1 MDIIFELTNSDD
13 KKAYA
18 LFKDM
23 MIKSAISN
31 EYYSYFDDFVKMINI
46 RVHMLYVN
54 RGFMI
59 NIGPF

>member
-1 MDIIFELTNSDD
+1 MDIILELTNSDD

>member
-1 MDIIFELTNSDD
+1 MI
-13 KKAYA
+13 KAYA

>member
-1 MDIIFELTNSDD
+1 
-13 KKAYA
+13 
-18 LFKDM
+18 M

-31 EYYSYFDDFVKMINI
+31 DSYFDDFVKMINI

-59 NIGPF
+59 NIALLSNSYM

>member
-1 MDIIFELTNSDD
+1 MDIIFELTNIDD

>member
-1 MDIIFELTNSDD
+1 MI
-13 KKAYA
+13 KAYA

-54 RGFMI
+54 RGFIIIYGESLPIAYMCR
-59 NIGPF
+59 